1 MTTARRRLTTALAAT
16 VALTTAGCAT
26 NGLASLPLPK
36 PGLSRGSG
44 YTITAVFERHGACT
58 IDTPVFELKDTL
70 TGKCV
75 TPPTPNLSTAF
86 RY

>member
-1 MTTARRRLTTALAAT
+1 VTLTLRQLLGAVQARRKPKIAKGARDIMPEQMIIRQRALA
-16 VALTTAGCAT
+16 
-26 NGLASLPLPK
+26 
-36 PGLSRGSG
+36 
-44 YTITAVFERHGACT
+44 TITAVFERHGACT